1 MTKIK
6 ICGLTREED
15 ILAVNDYLPDYIGFV
30 FAKSKRQLSLSQAKH
45 LKGLL
50 CPRIQTVGVFVNEP
64 IETLVHFEQEQVID
78 IVQLHGDEDE
88 GYIAEL
94 KENIN
99 LPIIKAVRVKKQVE
113 AIPSYDTEF
122 LLFDKYLEQCY
133 GGGGSRFDWQ
143 TLKGIIRPYFLA
155 GGIDLSNIHEAL
167 EKSPYAIDVSS
178 GVETNGIKDREKIR
192 QMIEI
197 TRSHQEKSIK

>member
-50 CPRIQTVGVFVNEP
+50 SPRIQTVGVFVNEA
-64 IETLVHFEQEQVID
+64 IESLVHFEQEQVID
-78 IVQLHGDEDE
+78 IIQLHGDEDE
-88 GYIAEL
+88 AYIAAL
-94 KENIN
+94 KETIK

-113 AIPSYDTEF
+113 TIPSYDTEF
-122 LLFDKYLEQCY
+122 LLFDKYLEACY

-192 QMIEI
+192 QIIEI